1 MHPFLKILAFVLLFV
16 LPVEVQ
22 AQNDDMFKQKRE
34 RKRLWRRWRGRERK
48 NKTAFNPYLEKKA
61 KDKPSAR
68 LAKGNKREIRQQK
81 RMARRQMRKSKKKVN
96 S

>member
-1 MHPFLKILAFVLLFV
+1 MLLLFAV
-16 LPVEVQ
+16 PAGLE
-22 AQNDDMFKQKRE
+22 AQNDDMFHQKRE

-68 LAKGNKREIRQQK
+68 LAKGNKAEIRHQK
-81 RMARRQMRKSKKKVN
+81 RMARRQMRKSRKKVN